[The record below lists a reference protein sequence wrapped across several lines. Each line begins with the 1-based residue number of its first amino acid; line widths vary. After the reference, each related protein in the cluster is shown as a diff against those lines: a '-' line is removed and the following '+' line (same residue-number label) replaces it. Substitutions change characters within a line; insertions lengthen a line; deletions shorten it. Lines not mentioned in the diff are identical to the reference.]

1 MRRRSPPCF
10 PTVLPSPPRS
20 TSGRPILAWPQY
32 CRSGFPLW
40 SVVPPPRTP
49 TVDYDN
55 YNSVRMTLKAAPCPE
70 IAGRATGLP
79 CPPFPRI
86 AYWNNQKGAPAHW
99 RSASSGASLCS
110 YQPFWQGGRQPF
122 MAVRAGN
129 RREKMTKALGLLVA
143 LFALWLALSGYFKP
157 FLLIVGFLSC
167 LFTVL
172 LARRMNLLDDEAVP
186 LQLRLTLPLYWSW
199 LGGEIFKSALAVSKI
214 ILSPRIVLDQQL
226 IAVESPLKTDMGHV
240 IFANS
245 ITLTP
250 GTATVEAA
258 PGKFLV
264 HALTNEAAS
273 AEAFTEMA
281 RRVAVVETR

>member
-1 MRRRSPPCF
+1 
-10 PTVLPSPPRS
+10 
-20 TSGRPILAWPQY
+20 
-32 CRSGFPLW
+32 
-40 SVVPPPRTP
+40 
-49 TVDYDN
+49 
-55 YNSVRMTLKAAPCPE
+55 
-70 IAGRATGLP
+70 
-79 CPPFPRI
+79 
-86 AYWNNQKGAPAHW
+86 
-99 RSASSGASLCS
+99 
-110 YQPFWQGGRQPF
+110 
-122 MAVRAGN
+122 
-129 RREKMTKALGLLVA
+129 MTKALGLLVA

-273 AEAFTEMA
+273 AEVFTEMA